1 MLMAF
6 PTSSYLTLT
15 TPKGTVGSLR
25 GIMVLKLICDR
36 TKVLV
41 LISPN
46 PKLVPLFLSSTA
58 PSQPFRYPLYRK
70 KRWCWLE
77 V

>member
-1 MLMAF
+1 
-6 PTSSYLTLT
+6 
-15 TPKGTVGSLR
+15 
-25 GIMVLKLICDR
+25 MVLKLIHG
-36 TKVLV
+36 KIKILV

-46 PKLVPLFLSSTA
+46 PKLVPFSLSSTA
-58 PSQPFRYPLYRK
+58 PSQPFWYPLYWK